1 MYNQLKPIYVNGNG
15 HKSKLTPDKP
25 FDKAQ
30 DRLPP
35 HNLEAEE
42 AVLASLLIGREDA
55 MLMIAPVALA
65 PADFFIERH
74 GFIFAAIQALYQGHK
89 PLDYVT
95 ITIQLEQQGQLIEI
109 GGASEITRLMDG
121 AATYFHAAY
130 YAEMVKDCS
139 IRRQV
144 LGSAGSMARLAHDD
158 LTPAAD
164 LLEQSRGLLLKISAA
179 NIQGEPV
186 PLSALRGEF
195 LDYLESL
202 ENCKNG
208 IPGIPTGFY
217 DLDRKIGGLQ
227 RGDLILV
234 GGRPRMGKS
243 ALVGQI
249 AYNAARQGKR
259 ALIFSLEMSRQQI
272 NQRLISIESGIP
284 LKALRTNQIH
294 DGRYSDLYRAM
305 DSLAALPIFIDDK
318 SRYIDEIIAK
328 AITHHARLGVDLV
341 IVDYAQRIRTRQRYQ
356 NRDAE
361 LGDISGPLKS
371 LAMQDLN
378 VPVVLISSLSR
389 ACEAR
394 GDKRPMLSD
403 LRESGNLEYDAD
415 VVMFLY
421 RDEVYNS
428 DTQYPNMAE
437 LSISK
442 NRNGEEGMIELFF
455 KKEVVS
461 FVSLEKRVIPLRQVE
476 L

>member
-1 MYNQLKPIYVNGNG
+1 MYKQIYKTNSNG
-15 HKSKLTPDKP
+15 HKTSAPVNNL
-25 FDKAQ
+25 
-30 DRLPP
+30 LP
-35 HNLEAEE
+35 HSLEAEE
-42 AVLASLLIGREDA
+42 AVLGSILIGGQDA
-55 MLMIAPVALA
+55 MLIIGPVALQ

-74 GFIFAAIQALYQGHK
+74 AFIFAAILALYQAHK
-89 PLDYVT
+89 PLDYLS
-95 ITIQLEQQGQLIEI
+95 ITTELARQGQLEEV
-109 GGASEITRLMDG
+109 GGASEITRLYTSTP
-121 AATYFHAAY
+121 TYFNAAH
-130 YAEMVKDCS
+130 YAGLVKDCS

-144 LGSAGSMARLAHDD
+144 VDTAGKMARLAHDD
-158 LTPAAD
+158 LIPASE
-164 LLEQSRGLLLKISAA
+164 LLEESRALLLRVSTT
-179 NIQGEPV
+179 NTSNEPV

-195 LDYLESL
+195 LDDLEAL

-227 RGDLILV
+227 RGDLILI

-259 ALIFSLEMSRQQI
+259 ILIISLEMSKKQI
-272 NQRLISIESGIP
+272 NQRLVSIESGIP
-284 LKALRTNQIH
+284 LKALRTNQIP
-294 DGRYSDLYRAM
+294 DDSYSDLYRAM
-305 DSLAALPIFIDDK
+305 ENLATLPIFIDDQ
-318 SRYIDEIIAK
+318 SRYIDEIIGK
-328 AITHHARLGVDLV
+328 AINHHAKYGVDLV

-356 NRDAE
+356 NRDTE

-371 LAMQDLN
+371 LALQDLN
-378 VPVVLISSLSR
+378 LPVVLISSLSR

-421 RDEVYNS
+421 RDEIYNP
-428 DTQYPNMAE
+428 DTEYPNMAE
-437 LSISK
+437 LAVSK

-461 FVSLEKRVIPLRQVE
+461 FVSLEKRVSKLEQVG
-476 L
+476 